1 MENIRILIWHTNVK
15 KKQRKLMQ
23 SKCVKNCQIWPE
35 CIEKIR
41 RIENKIAFIYTS
53 MVIVIE
59 NKCDT
64 AYLDFI
70 KFFTHTSDA
79 IAALWRGS
87 EKKNIQGILRVQSIS
102 MGHFCHGIRQQ
113 QKLHQFRFHW
123 VKIVRFSGHYI

>member
-1 MENIRILIWHTNVK
+1 
-15 KKQRKLMQ
+15 MQ

-70 KFFTHTSDA
+70 
-79 IAALWRGS
+79 
-87 EKKNIQGILRVQSIS
+87 
-102 MGHFCHGIRQQ
+102 
-113 QKLHQFRFHW
+113 
-123 VKIVRFSGHYI
+123 

>member
-1 MENIRILIWHTNVK
+1 MTHERGKKTEKIDAIKMREKLPNMTILE
-15 KKQRKLMQ
+15 
-23 SKCVKNCQIWPE
+23 E

-70 KFFTHTSDA
+70 
-79 IAALWRGS
+79 
-87 EKKNIQGILRVQSIS
+87 
-102 MGHFCHGIRQQ
+102 
-113 QKLHQFRFHW
+113 
-123 VKIVRFSGHYI
+123 